1 MIFFFVLI
9 GCCDNFGFVLTT
21 LDRKALQCCCALFQ
35 VLINMSLL
43 FFLECGRGKSYRSRL
58 LFIDICKFIME
69 LFSRRFFK
77 ENFFEFLLELGSVS
91 IYYFSVAL

>member
-1 MIFFFVLI
+1 MVLFFF
-9 GCCDNFGFVLTT
+9 F
-21 LDRKALQCCCALFQ
+21 
-35 VLINMSLL
+35 S
-43 FFLECGRGKSYRSRL
+43 ECGRGKSYRSRL

-91 IYYFSVAL
+91 GILFYLFACSFIVSSG